1 MIETTF
7 LNILDNLVKLKQFKS
22 DSDRKLFENHIA
34 PIYNDS
40 RTIIDNYHEILRDV
54 QAKLKETDFS
64 QTSTHTIILMLV
76 QRREEHE
83 RIRGEV
89 KKYSK
94 TLTRGNYS
102 KDIQIFATAVFNLLN
117 IEPVTTEMI
126 QCFMLKPHPKTKTAT
141 TSLIWDLSKVL
152 EANSNSQKAALSL
165 VKHYIKE
172 IDEHWDTVS
181 ESYFELRAKYLR

>member
-22 DSDRKLFENHIA
+22 ASSQRLFENHID
-34 PIYNDS
+34 PIYTDL

-54 QAKLKETDFS
+54 RIRLQEVSFS
-64 QTSTHTIILMLV
+64 QSSTRSIILTLV

-83 RIRGEV
+83 RMRGEI

-94 TLTRGNYS
+94 ALTDGNYG
-102 KDIQIFATAVFNLLN
+102 KDVRAFATAVFNLLN
-117 IEPVTTEMI
+117 FEPVTTEMI
-126 QCFMLKPHPKTKTAT
+126 QCFMVKPLPKTQTAT

-152 EANSNSQKAALSL
+152 EANGNSQKAALSL
-165 VKHYIKE
+165 VKHYTKE
-172 IDEHWDTVS
+172 INEHWDIVS
-181 ESYFELRAKYLR
+181 EIYFELRAKYLK